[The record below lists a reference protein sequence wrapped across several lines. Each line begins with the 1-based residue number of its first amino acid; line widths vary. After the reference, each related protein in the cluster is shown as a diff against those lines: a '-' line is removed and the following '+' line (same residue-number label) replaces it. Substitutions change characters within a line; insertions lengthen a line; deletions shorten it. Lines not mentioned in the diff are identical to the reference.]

1 MYTFFN
7 IFWFFSFS
15 YYRGGEKENVEGV
28 YVGKIE
34 CVYIKQGIK
43 RMDKRVN
50 RRKILVE
57 VGDEI
62 MFR

>member
-7 IFWFFSFS
+7 IFWFFRFPIL
-15 YYRGGEKENVEGV
+15 GAVEKENEEGV

-43 RMDKRVN
+43 REDKRVN
-50 RRKILVE
+50 RRKILVG

-62 MFR
+62 IV

>member
-1 MYTFFN
+1 M
-7 IFWFFSFS
+7 
-15 YYRGGEKENVEGV
+15 

-43 RMDKRVN
+43 REDKRVN

-62 MFR
+62 MSR